1 MTRREIAESLAR
13 DRVVEQLVCN
23 IAHAPLSANLSDLV
37 QMVYLIVLT
46 YDEEKIV
53 RLWESGA
60 IRFFLARVIS
70 TQLHSP
76 RSTYQALIC
85 RHSQRT
91 EDITNFTEK
100 WNITEK

>member
-1 MTRREIAESLAR
+1 MTRSEIAEALAK
-13 DRVVEQLVCN
+13 DKVVEQLVCN

-76 RSTYQALIC
+76 RSPYHALI
-85 RHSQRT
+85 RRYAERT
-91 EDITNFTEK
+91 TELPQ
-100 WNITEK
+100 E

>member
-1 MTRREIAESLAR
+1 MTRNEIAEALAR
-13 DRVVEQLVCN
+13 DKVVEQLVCN
-23 IAHAPLSANLSDLV
+23 IAHAPLSANLADLA

-46 YDEEKIV
+46 YDEEKII

-76 RSTYQALIC
+76 RSPYQATIL
-85 RHSQRT
+85 RYQQRT
-91 EDITNFTEK
+91 SELPNE
-100 WNITEK
+100 